1 MTENSKQ
8 YDLEERTYQFVKN
21 VSLFVS
27 KLPRST
33 SNIENGRQLVRAAG
47 SAGANYIETN
57 ESLSKKDFKMR
68 IKICRKEAKES
79 AYWLRL
85 LVDINTEYFKE
96 EGLFL
101 QREAVELK
109 KIFSSIVEKSN

>member
-1 MTENSKQ
+1 
-8 YDLEERTYQFVKN
+8 
-21 VSLFVS
+21 
-27 KLPRST
+27 
-33 SNIENGRQLVRAAG
+33 
-47 SAGANYIETN
+47 
-57 ESLSKKDFKMR
+57 MR